1 VTTTSVGD
9 PLLGHSLEGRYQI
22 VERLARGGMATVYK
36 AIDTRLTRI
45 VAVKVMHV
53 GLGDDAEFARK
64 FDREARAAA
73 RLSHPCVVSVFD
85 QGTDDGR
92 PYIVME
98 YVEGPT
104 LRDVINREA
113 PLPPLRA
120 LELIEP
126 VLSALAAAHEA
137 GLIHRDVKPEN
148 VLITPRGQLKV
159 ADFGLAKAITSQ
171 TSTATQGLLIGTV
184 SYLPPELVMS
194 GKADARSDVYSA
206 GIVLFELLTGRK
218 PHQGDTPIQVA
229 YAHVHKDVP
238 PPSAFRTA
246 GPIPPYLD
254 ALIARA
260 TARDPDLRPRDA
272 KIMLSQVRRVRTAL
286 RDGVMDDPELTQDLS
301 GVLAVR
307 AAAEET
313 TEPQPSGYS
322 DYGDSEHQGDFRS
335 PMFVP
340 ASPASPRSPASPY
353 EPAEDTPPRTVLDAP
368 PPGVPLRADHPRGEH
383 SRTDA
388 PTHHTDLKAER
399 VYAERD
405 RRRRG
410 RRRGLIT
417 LLLVLM
423 LTAAAALAGWYLTEG
438 RFTTAPAL
446 EMLSQAEAQ
455 TVADKSGLSVQF
467 DQAYSETTPVGL
479 VATTDPGPGAK
490 VRDGGQLVAY
500 LSKGP
505 ERHPMPTVAGLSVQA
520 ATAALDAASLSVG
533 KVTESYSDAVAKGT
547 VISAQYKPGTSLK
560 PDATVDLVVSIGPK
574 PITITDV
581 TGKKTADA
589 KKVLEKAGF
598 EVTVEEKNSDDV
610 DKGLVI
616 SQDPAKGT
624 GKKGDEITLTSS
636 KGPVMVTVPNV
647 RAMGTR
653 AAESVMT
660 KAGFKVRTRAVKTNY
675 LGLGFVAYTDP
686 RARSQAPKGS
696 TITLYVV

>member
-1 VTTTSVGD
+1 M
-9 PLLGHSLEGRYQI
+9 LGHSLEGRYRI

-36 AIDTRLTRI
+36 AIDTRLTRT

-53 GLGDDAEFARK
+53 GLGDDTEFARK

-113 PLPPLRA
+113 PLPPQRA

-159 ADFGLAKAITSQ
+159 ADFGLAKAITAQ

-218 PHQGDTPIQVA
+218 PHTGDTPIQVA

-238 PPSAFRTA
+238 PPSSFRTA
-246 GPIPPYLD
+246 GPIPPYVD

-286 RDGVMDDPELTQDLS
+286 REGIADDPELTEDLS
-301 GVLAVR
+301 GILAVR
-307 AAAEET
+307 ASAEET
-313 TEPQPSGYS
+313 TEPQPGAGSPFETL
-322 DYGDSEHQGDFRS
+322 DPRADFRA

-340 ASPASPRSPASPY
+340 ASPTSPRSPASPY
-353 EPAEDTPPRTVLDAP
+353 EPFAGTIEHTPPRTVLDAP
-368 PPGVPLRADHPRGEH
+368 PPGVPPRD
-383 SRTDA
+383 DA
-388 PTHHTDLKAER
+388 LLER
-399 VYAERD
+399 VGAERD
-405 RRRRG
+405 RRRRR
-410 RRRGLIT
+410 RRRGLIV

-423 LTAAAALAGWYLTEG
+423 LTASAALAGWYLTEG

-446 EMLSQAEAQ
+446 ENLSQAEAQ
-455 TVADKSGLSVQF
+455 AVVDKAGLSVSF
-467 DQAYSETTPVGL
+467 DHAYSETTPVGL
-479 VATTDPGPGAK
+479 VSSTDPGPGSR
-490 VRDGGQLVAY
+490 VREGGQLVAY

-520 ATAALDAASLSVG
+520 ATAAIEGASLAVG
-533 KVTESYSDAVAKGT
+533 KVNETFSDAVAKGM
-547 VISAQYKPGTSLK
+547 VIGAAYKPGTSLK
-560 PDATVDLVVSIGPK
+560 PETAVDLMVSTGPK
-574 PITITDV
+574 PITVTDF
-581 TGKKTADA
+581 TGKSADDA
-589 KKVLEKAGF
+589 EKALEQAGF
-598 EVTVEEKNSDDV
+598 KVTREKKNSDQV

-616 SQDPAKGT
+616 AQDPAKGT
-624 GKKGDEITLTSS
+624 GFKGDEITLTVSD
-636 KGPVMVTVPNV
+636 GPVMVTVPNV
-647 RAMGTR
+647 RAMGTK
-653 AAESVMT
+653 AAESVMR
-660 KAGFKVRTRAVKTNY
+660 KAGFKVRVRAVKTNY
-675 LGLGFVAYTDP
+675 LGLGYVAYTNP
-686 RARSQAPKGS
+686 GARTSAPKGS

>member
-1 VTTTSVGD
+1 MTTTSVGD
-9 PLLGHSLEGRYQI
+9 PLLGHALEGRYQI

-36 AIDTRLTRI
+36 AIDTRLTRV

-53 GLGDDAEFARK
+53 GLGDDTEFARK

-98 YVEGPT
+98 YVEGRT

-120 LELIEP
+120 LELTEP
-126 VLSALAAAHEA
+126 VLSALGAAHEA

-148 VLITPRGQLKV
+148 VLITPRGQVKV
-159 ADFGLAKAITSQ
+159 ADFGLAKAITAQ

-218 PHQGDTPIQVA
+218 PHTGDTPIQVA
-229 YAHVHKDVP
+229 YAHVHNDVP
-238 PPSAFRTA
+238 PPSSFRTA
-246 GPIPPYLD
+246 DPIPPYVD

-286 RDGVMDDPELTQDLS
+286 REGISDDPELTEDLS

-307 AAAEET
+307 AAQQAAEET
-313 TEPQPSGYS
+313 TEPQPDASPGPWSG
-322 DYGDSEHQGDFRS
+322 FAS

-340 ASPASPRSPASPY
+340 ASPTTPRSPSSPASPMGAAY
-353 EPAEDTPPRTVLDAP
+353 DDDDEVEHTPSRTVLDAP
-368 PPGVPLRADHPRGEH
+368 PPGVPPRE
-383 SRTDA
+383 TVMQQ
-388 PTHHTDLKAER
+388 R
-399 VYAERD
+399 VDAERD

-410 RRRGLIT
+410 RRRGLIA
-417 LLLVLM
+417 LLLVLA
-423 LTAAAALAGWYLTEG
+423 LTAGAALAGWYLTEG

-446 EMLSQAEAQ
+446 ENLSQAEAQ
-455 TVADKSGLSVQF
+455 TVADKAGLMVRF
-467 DQAYSETTPVGL
+467 DQAYSETTPTGL
-479 VATTDPGPGAK
+479 VTSTDPGQGSK
-490 VRDGGQLVAY
+490 IREGGELTAY

-505 ERHPMPTVAGLSVQA
+505 ERHPMPTVTGSSAQT
-520 ATAALDAASLSVG
+520 ATAALAAAGLAAG
-533 KVTESYSDAVAKGT
+533 KITQQYSDTVPQGQ
-547 VISAQYKPGTSLK
+547 VISASAKPGTPLR
-560 PDATVDLVVSIGPK
+560 PDTNVDLVASNGPK
-574 PITITDV
+574 PITITDY
-581 TGKKTADA
+581 TGKQADTAQQA
-589 KKVLEKAGF
+589 LTKAGF
-598 EVTVEEKNSDDV
+598 KVSNTNQNSDTV
-610 DKGLVI
+610 AKGLVI
-616 SQDPAKGT
+616 SQSPATGT
-624 GKKGDEITLTSS
+624 GKKGDQITLTVSE
-636 KGPVMVTVPNV
+636 GPVMVVVPNV

-653 AAESVMT
+653 AATSVM
-660 KAGFKVRTRAVKTNY
+660 KNAGFAVRVRAVKTNY
-675 LGLGFVAYTDP
+675 LGLGYVSYTDP
-686 RARSQAPKGS
+686 GARGKAPKGS
-696 TITLYVV
+696 LVTLYVV